1 MKKSI
6 TRIICFVFVLVLILS
21 YTNYVF
27 KPKYGDGIYDV
38 TKFYKLEDNT
48 VDVLIL
54 GSSHAFE
61 DFNTGT
67 LWSSY
72 GIASYVL
79 GGSIQPMWNTYYYL
93 KEALKTQN
101 PALII
106 LEGYMTTYE
115 SEFIDDSRIIKNNY
129 GLRWSEDKINAIK
142 ISTPEDRQ
150 REFLLEYLQYHTRY
164 TELSRDDFF
173 KNRGNPLYKSWKGF
187 GCNMA
192 VTPTETV
199 DVSSVTDRSELFGK
213 TEEYYR
219 KIIELAQEKG
229 IPLLVVISPYARID
243 EDDQAFFN
251 TAADIAYEYD
261 VSFINYNLLPD
272 ETGIDYFTDAADN
285 DHLNHRGNQKFSK
298 VVGAYITENYNIP
311 DRRGEE
317 KYLSWETNADYISAM
332 ICNQQLLETTDRDL
346 IIEKL
351 LNPNYCLFITIDGEC
366 STTEEDLGSLYMA
379 LGISNEFEQGIWY
392 RDNTAGIV
400 WTSGEEEAEQYLRPD
415 FHDICM
421 RRVFEEDEECY
432 VNEVIID
439 NVELKKVED
448 GVNITVY
455 DSITQSVVGCLGFNL
470 DDPYNIV
477 W

>member
-1 MKKSI
+1 M
-6 TRIICFVFVLVLILS
+6 II
-21 YTNYVF
+21 
-27 KPKYGDGIYDV
+27 
-38 TKFYKLEDNT
+38 
-48 VDVLIL
+48 
-54 GSSHAFE
+54 
-61 DFNTGT
+61 
-67 LWSSY
+67 
-72 GIASYVL
+72 
-79 GGSIQPMWNTYYYL
+79 
-93 KEALKTQN
+93 
-101 PALII
+101 LII
-106 LEGYMTTYE
+106 
-115 SEFIDDSRIIKNNY
+115 
-129 GLRWSEDKINAIK
+129 
-142 ISTPEDRQ
+142 
-150 REFLLEYLQYHTRY
+150 
-164 TELSRDDFF
+164 
-173 KNRGNPLYKSWKGF
+173 
-187 GCNMA
+187 
-192 VTPTETV
+192 
-199 DVSSVTDRSELFGK
+199 
-213 TEEYYR
+213 
-219 KIIELAQEKG
+219 
-229 IPLLVVISPYARID
+229 
-243 EDDQAFFN
+243 
-251 TAADIAYEYD
+251 
-261 VSFINYNLLPD
+261 
-272 ETGIDYFTDAADN
+272 
-285 DHLNHRGNQKFSK
+285 